1 MMNIEEFHADLQSD
15 VRARAEVEGDFAA
28 GAFTA
33 LMSDRLADVEEVDNL
48 QILHYEGVGS
58 KRQNL
63 AVDGFDLDDSD
74 GQISLAVIDWR
85 GAEEVTVLSTTDAKK
100 RLKTLEYFLAEAVQN
115 FLEDALEESSI
126 AYQLARDLR
135 MRARNVSR
143 YRLYLLT
150 DARTS
155 DRMKD
160 VVSSEINGIPIEFH
174 IWDLQRLH
182 QIQESDSG
190 RAEIEIELDEWLPDG
205 LPVLRTAGKSN
216 DFVTFLASV
225 PGALVADLYGV
236 YGSRLLESNVRSF
249 LSARGAVNKGI
260 KTTALSKPEM
270 FLAYNNGIT
279 ATATDVVVDNS
290 GGVPVLRGIRNLQ
303 IVNGGQTTASLYNL
317 RREASLKP
325 DLTDIHVQMKLIV
338 VDSAKAEEIVPD
350 VSRYANSQNKVSTA
364 DFFSNSPFHR
374 RIEDLSRRIVA
385 PALAGKSYQTYW
397 FYERTRGQYLNEKT
411 RGTAT
416 QAKAFEARNP
426 KVQVISKTDL
436 AKFEV
441 SWMQKPHVVSQGAQ
455 KNFMAFANSVAG
467 NWEKSEADFND
478 LYFKNAVARAI
489 MFKEIHAD
497 ISAANWYRSDR
508 GYLAN
513 IVTYTMAKIAYEIE
527 QRGDGYVFAF
537 NKVWVAQSLPKAV
550 REYAVLVGLLVRE
563 VLTGDRPVTNVT
575 EWAKRAECWE
585 KVQQISIPL
594 PDAFLEV
601 LDSPT
606 KQSNSRKEAAA
617 TQKIDNGIN
626 AAMKVMSIPPEDWTK
641 AITFSQQH
649 RVLNERE
656 ISLLRL
662 VAKSKPSVPTDR
674 QSSVILL
681 ALQKLYDSGFPRT

>member
-1 MMNIEEFHADLQSD
+1 MNIEEFHVDLQSD
-15 VRARAEVEGDFAA
+15 VRARAEVESDFAA
-28 GAFTA
+28 GAFA
-33 LMSDRLADVEEVDNL
+33 NLMADRLSDVEEVDNL
-48 QILHYEGVGS
+48 QVFHYEGVGS

-74 GQISLAVIDWR
+74 GQISLTVVDWR
-85 GAEEVTVLSTTDAKK
+85 GSEDIAVLSTPDARKH
-100 RLKTLEYFLAEAVQN
+100 LKALEYFLTEAVQN
-115 FLEDALEESSI
+115 SLEDALEESSI

-135 MRARNVSR
+135 SRARNVSR

-160 VVSSEINGIPIEFH
+160 VISSELNGIPIEYH

-182 QIQESDSG
+182 QIQESNSG
-190 RAEIEIELDEWLPDG
+190 RAEIEIELDQWLPQG
-205 LPVLRTAGKSN
+205 LPVLRTTGKSD

-225 PGALVADLYGV
+225 PGELVADLYGV
-236 YGSRLLESNVRSF
+236 YGSRLLESNVRSY

-279 ATATDVVVDNS
+279 ATATDVVVDTS
-290 GGVPVLRGIRNLQ
+290 GGIPVLRGIRNLQ

-317 RREASLKP
+317 RKETSPKP
-325 DLTDIHVQMKLIV
+325 DLTDIFVQMKLIV

-385 PALAGKSYQTYW
+385 PAMAGKSYQTYW

-411 RGTAT
+411 RGTAA

-426 KVQVISKTDL
+426 KAQVISKTDL

-455 KNFMAFANSVAG
+455 KNFMAFANSVAD

-489 MFKEIHAD
+489 MFKAIHAD
-497 ISAANWYRSDR
+497 ISDADWYQNDR

-527 QRGDGYVFAF
+527 RHGRGYLFDF
-537 NKVWVAQSLPKAV
+537 NKVWTTQSLPLVV
-550 REYAVLVGLLVRE
+550 REFAVHVGELVRE
-563 VLTGDRPVTNVT
+563 TLTGDRPVTNVT

-585 KVQQISIPL
+585 KVQQIGVPL
-594 PDAFLEV
+594 PDSFIDV
-601 LDSPT
+601 LVSPT
-606 KQSNSRKEAAA
+606 KQINRSNEAAA

-626 AAMKVMSIPPEDWTK
+626 ATMTVLRIPPEEWAE
-641 AITFSQQH
+641 AITYSQQH
-649 RVLNERE
+649 RVLTEKE
-656 ISLLRL
+656 TSLLRL
-662 VAKSKPSVPTDR
+662 VAKPIPSVPSDR
-674 QSSVILL
+674 QSGMILS
-681 ALQKLYDSGFPRT
+681 ALQKLHDIGFTRT